1 MPESC
6 SLFIG
11 QVWCNVHCGKR
22 CSLLCTVV
30 IMCAIEGL
38 LKDEGHNLG
47 LGSGGEMNRNV
58 EYGRH

>member
-1 MPESC
+1 MHC
-6 SLFIG
+6 CDD
-11 QVWCNVHCGKR
+11 VRNVN
-22 CSLLCTVV
+22 
-30 IMCAIEGL
+30 IEGL